1 VSTEEVVVTTDPDL
15 SASEVAWDVEPLVDG
30 RGDAGVE
37 ALLDAAEERAGALA
51 PFRGRIGELAATE
64 LADLMGE
71 LAAISELLG
80 RAGSYAGLRFS
91 IDTTDPSR
99 GALLARTEE
108 RATAISNELLFVEL
122 EWAAL
127 SDERVEP
134 LLADE
139 SLRFC
144 RHHLASARRYRPHL
158 LSEPE
163 ERILADKATTGRSA
177 WGRLFSEL
185 TSGIVV
191 EVDGEA
197 LSLEEGLSRLQSP
210 DRERRRA
217 SAEAVTGALAPGLR
231 TRAFVFNTLLADKS
245 VDDRLRH
252 YRSWIA
258 SRNLDN
264 EASDESVAAL
274 VEAVVARY
282 DIPQRWY
289 ALKARLLGL
298 ERLSDYDRMAS
309 IADTED
315 TFAWSHARDLVLDA
329 YASFSPELAAIVRR
343 FLDEAWID
351 APVRPGKRP
360 GAFCAYTVPSHHPY
374 VLLNWTARRRDVLT
388 LAHELG
394 HGVHAYLA
402 RDQGIFHQ
410 STPLTLAETASVFGE
425 TVTFGRLL
433 EETSDPAARL
443 TLLAESLEGQI
454 ATVFR
459 QIAMNRFEDAVHV
472 ERRERGELSVER
484 FGELWAATQTEML
497 GPSVEVTEGY
507 RTWWS
512 YVPHFIATPG
522 YVYAYAYGQLLAL
535 AVYRQYEQRGA
546 EFVPAYLELL
556 SRGGSDTPEALG
568 RVVGVDLADPG
579 FWDGG
584 LTMSSSTRR
593 SRPPGTPVVCSA
605 EPLVAQ
611 MRASSSSSWSRPID
625 PSSSARVWNSRRS
638 NASPSRRRAS
648 SRARSHTRSPT
659 L

>member
-1 VSTEEVVVTTDPDL
+1 MADASTLTEADRT
-15 SASEVAWDVEPLVDG
+15 ASEVAWDVEPLVDG
-30 RGDAGVE
+30 KGAAGVE
-37 ALLDAAEERAGALA
+37 ELLDDAEQRAHALADHRGRIAELDAAGLA
-51 PFRGRIGELAATE
+51 S
-64 LADLMGE
+64 LMRDV
-71 LAAISELLG
+71 AAISELLG

-91 IDTTDPSR
+91 IDTREPER

-108 RATAISNELLFVEL
+108 RATAISNELLFIEL

-127 SDERVEP
+127 PDEQVAP
-134 LLADE
+134 LLADDE
-139 SLRFC
+139 LAFC

-163 ERILADKATTGRSA
+163 ERVLADKATTGRSA

-185 TSGIVV
+185 TSTIEVD
-191 EVDGEA
+191 VDGEA
-197 LSLEEGLSRLQSP
+197 VSLEEGLSRLQSP

-217 SAEAVTGALAPGLR
+217 SAEAVTAALEPGLR
-231 TRAFVFNTLLADKS
+231 TRAFVFNTLLADKN

-252 YRSWIA
+252 YSSWIA

-274 VEAVVARY
+274 VDAVVARY
-282 DIPQRWY
+282 DVPQRWY
-289 ALKARLLGL
+289 ALKARLLGVD
-298 ERLSDYDRMAS
+298 RLADYDRMAS
-309 IADTED
+309 IAESED
-315 TFAWSHARDLVLDA
+315 AFGWDHARTLVLDA
-329 YASFSPELAAIVRR
+329 YASFSPDLAAVVRK
-343 FLDEAWID
+343 FLDEHWID

-394 HGVHAYLA
+394 HGLHAYLA
-402 RDQGIFHQ
+402 RGQGVFHQ

-433 EETSDPAARL
+433 AETSEPAARL
-443 TLLAESLEGQI
+443 ALLAESLEGQI

-459 QIAMNRFEDAVHV
+459 QIAMNRFEDAVHTD
-472 ERRERGELSVER
+472 RRDRGELSVDR
-484 FGELWAATQTEML
+484 FGELWASTQAAML
-497 GPSVEVTEGY
+497 GDAVEITDGY

-512 YVPHFIATPG
+512 YIPHFIGTPG

-535 AVYRQYEQRGA
+535 SVYRQYEERGA
-546 EFVPAYLELL
+546 DFVPAYLELL

-584 LTMSSSTRR
+584 LAIIEEQLEA
-593 SRPPGTPVVCSA
+593 A
-605 EPLVAQ
+605 EQAAKDAGRL
-611 MRASSSSSWSRPID
+611 
-625 PSSSARVWNSRRS
+625 
-638 NASPSRRRAS
+638 
-648 SRARSHTRSPT
+648 
-659 L
+659 